1 MNSISCSMDTKNY
14 SDGNFWKE
22 KIKTSWEGRKYAH
35 GYSPWFCM
43 LIAKTK
49 LETNQMYTTGD

>member
-1 MNSISCSMDTKNY
+1 MDTKNY

-35 GYSPWFCM
+35 EYSPWFCM